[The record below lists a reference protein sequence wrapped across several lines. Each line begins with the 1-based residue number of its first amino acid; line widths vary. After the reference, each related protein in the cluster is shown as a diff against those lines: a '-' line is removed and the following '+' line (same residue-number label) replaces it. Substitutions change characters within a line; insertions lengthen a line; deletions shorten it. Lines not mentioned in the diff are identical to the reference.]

1 MGIYPI
7 VIQKKAINPQ
17 KYVFRRYI
25 VVNINNIPNFII
37 IEKDILIDSRLSDK
51 EKIVYSLI
59 CSLSNNKNKS
69 CFANNKYI
77 CNLSNIKIRQL
88 QNILNHLKELKYI
101 IIHKK
106 NNKRI
111 ITPTINKFLNERNN
125 FNFDDNFDD
134 LFDYDNNW
142 IDEI

>member
-1 MGIYPI
+1 MI
-7 VIQKKAINPQ
+7 
-17 KYVFRRYI
+17 
-25 VVNINNIPNFII
+25 NINNIPNFII

>member
-1 MGIYPI
+1 MI
-7 VIQKKAINPQ
+7 
-17 KYVFRRYI
+17 
-25 VVNINNIPNFII
+25 NINNIPNFII

-59 CSLSNNKNKS
+59 CSLSNNKKK
-69 CFANNKYI
+69 CCYANNKYI

-134 LFDYDNNW
+134 LFDYENNW